1 MKESHASLYTHHNS
15 HVPFKRA
22 LNTFKYQSPLFELSL
37 ILLNSNIVLS
47 VYLFVEENIVLV
59 IIYNLLKGHCI
70 NSVKGKWYQKKRRR
84 YVMLWRVDVGIGF
97 WTTINLLSCTHLE
110 SFYCTYHDYLST
122 YFVDRWILVH
132 IHIAHKPYLNKH

>member
-70 NSVKGKWYQKKRRR
+70 NSLRRSFSYQLKGS
-84 YVMLWRVDVGIGF
+84 GIKEKEEVRHALKSRCRHRF
-97 WTTINLLSCTHLE
+97 LNHYKYFILHSSRILLL
-110 SFYCTYHDYLST
+110 YLS
-122 YFVDRWILVH
+122 
-132 IHIAHKPYLNKH
+132 